1 MSFSSSRHLYRL
13 LIDSSQWCGAIRK
26 RMRKTFSRVETETLL
41 REATDRSINVNIIFV
56 GISDGLKSIIDYL
69 RRIFKQ
75 THIHIIELLSCF
87 KM

>member
-1 MSFSSSRHLYRL
+1 MSFSSSRYLYRL

-56 GISDGLKSIIDYL
+56 GIIPQQTQKSLQNIGTGT
-69 RRIFKQ
+69 KN
-75 THIHIIELLSCF
+75 
-87 KM
+87 

>member
-1 MSFSSSRHLYRL
+1 MSFSSSHCLYRL

-56 GISDGLKSIIDYL
+56 GIIPQQTQKSLQNIGTGT
-69 RRIFKQ
+69 KN
-75 THIHIIELLSCF
+75 
-87 KM
+87 